1 VSTWGRPR
9 DRIAPNGRYGGRE
22 LWFGQRRVY
31 RSISSPEK
39 ALLLSNAFVPLP
51 RPQRRLSVYEWATVV
66 RSWPS
71 FCEWQR
77 RHFLRFEVVWGYF
90 SCLKNVAVIL
100 DFRAAFIV
108 VYRCLSDLE
117 SSSIRFEAVAANTLG
132 IPSFWGCLRRTQSLA
147 GGWKFQWTAA
157 KSSDMSIQ
165 LRWWKWSGTDY
176 YSIRR
181 RGDLTLTLM
190 TEMIIDQRWN
200 IRHDGLL
207 ISINH
212 RSDAKFDREPRTL
225 TWGQREAITYLF
237 SVIFKW
243 KLSISSTVTLL
254 LCSTWRYFLVS
265 TNSWLSFL
273 LMSVFLA

>member
-1 VSTWGRPR
+1 MSTWGRPR

-22 LWFGQRRVY
+22 LWFGQHRVY

-39 ALLLSNAFVPLP
+39 ALSLSNAFVPSP
-51 RPQRRLSVYEWATVV
+51 RPHRRPSVYEWATVV

-71 FCEWQR
+71 FCEW
-77 RHFLRFEVVWGYF
+77 HGAIFSVLRSFEAVSPV
-90 SCLKNVAVIL
+90 LKTWPSSWM

-165 LRWWKWSGTDY
+165 L
-176 YSIRR
+176 
-181 RGDLTLTLM
+181 L
-190 TEMIIDQRWN
+190 
-200 IRHDGLL
+200 
-207 ISINH
+207 
-212 RSDAKFDREPRTL
+212 FD
-225 TWGQREAITYLF
+225 
-237 SVIFKW
+237 
-243 KLSISSTVTLL
+243 
-254 LCSTWRYFLVS
+254 
-265 TNSWLSFL
+265 
-273 LMSVFLA
+273 